1 MTEVH
6 RDYML
11 ARVLIPQVNR
21 ILNTH
26 IIIENCMCA
35 YKLNTQYIAVRQ
47 HGDALYSMRECV
59 DKIQGI
65 QTLSFPPDNYSLS
78 LTAV

>member
-1 MTEVH
+1 MIFINQFQFSNQ
-6 RDYML
+6 L
-11 ARVLIPQVNR
+11 LILKFNM
-21 ILNTH
+21 LNTS
-26 IIIENCMCA
+26 IIIV
-35 YKLNTQYIAVRQ
+35 LTDINTQYIAVRQ

-59 DKIQGI
+59 NKIQGI